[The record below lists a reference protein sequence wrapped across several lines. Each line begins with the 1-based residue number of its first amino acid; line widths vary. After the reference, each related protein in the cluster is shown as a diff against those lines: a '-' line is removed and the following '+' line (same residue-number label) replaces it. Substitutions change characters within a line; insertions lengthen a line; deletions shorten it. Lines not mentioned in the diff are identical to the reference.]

1 MKLLLKILLLI
12 LLPWLADAI
21 RPAGPVAP
29 EALPRAGEV
38 GAAAHGAYCAPAGEG
53 AVFLGRD
60 VPELGSYGAFQEWCT
75 AQGGVARW
83 SA

>member
-21 RPAGPVAP
+21 RPVGPAAP
-29 EALPRAGEV
+29 DMHPALAEAATP
-38 GAAAHGAYCAPAGEG
+38 AHGAYCAPIGEG

-60 VPELGSYGAFQEWCT
+60 VPELGSYGAFQEWC
-75 AQGGVARW
+75 AARGGVARW